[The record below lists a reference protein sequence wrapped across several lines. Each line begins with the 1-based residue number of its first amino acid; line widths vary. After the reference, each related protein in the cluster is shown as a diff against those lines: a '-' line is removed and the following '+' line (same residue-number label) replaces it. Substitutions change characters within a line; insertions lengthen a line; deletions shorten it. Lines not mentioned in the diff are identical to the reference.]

1 MQRQTKIWLIFTS
14 ITWLLPVSAQAQ
26 VKIAVAAPISGPRAE
41 LGRQIQMGVEQ
52 AIEDI
57 NARGGVLGKKLVLS
71 IRDDEANRDKAAAVA
86 KAIVNDG
93 VKFVVGHQNSDASVF
108 AAPIYASAG
117 VLEITPGSTNPFLT
131 EQGFWNIF
139 RTVGRDDYQGTFAA
153 DFIAARFPGKTAALV
168 YDEWPYGKLIFKT
181 ARLELQKQGFAHVI
195 EVDVNGTAL
204 DAVAVAAQIIRSNAD
219 VVFWAGQSKNF
230 ALVIKEARA
239 KGYQA
244 IMIGPDFPRLARL
257 RSYWR
262 RRNRGRA
269 HVFSWRSASQPRGRG
284 CRSGIR
290 REKLCAQGLYTLRLR
305 RGPSDPASGGNRAVY
320 RPARGGPGPS
330 LSAVVRHGTWAIAV
344 RRKGRSRKAGL
355 YLVPIQIG
363 RAAYVISS
371 LHTQLTALH
380 RIA

>member
-244 IMIGPDFPRLARL
+244 IMIGPDSLASPDFEATGGAAIEGVL
-257 RSYWR
+257 MSSAGDP
-262 RRNRGRA
+262 RRNHEA
-269 HVFSWRSASQPRGRG
+269 EAVAQEFAAKNFVPRGYT
-284 CRSGIR
+284 
-290 REKLCAQGLYTLRLR
+290 LCAYAAVQVIQQAAETAQ
-305 RGPSDPASGGNRAVY
+305 SIDPRAVAQALHSPRSFDTVLGPLRFDGKGDLERPDYIWYQYKSDGQHMSY
-320 RPARGGPGPS
+320 RPYTPN
-330 LSAVVRHGTWAIAV
+330 
-344 RRKGRSRKAGL
+344 
-355 YLVPIQIG
+355 
-363 RAAYVISS
+363 
-371 LHTQLTALH
+371 
-380 RIA
+380 